1 MQSRRGRHVH
11 ARAAP
16 LRGSE
21 TAELHRRSLARCPDA
36 QLGLPGAARHHRPAL
51 TQRLQRLAEL
61 VPVFESRLNIDQ
73 FGSCRRSLCQR
84 SQSVKQSS
92 TEGNS
97 ATRPMEKL
105 SVVVALTTRE
115 NDYQAE
121 QAVAVTEMATRL
133 GANIQIIYA
142 DNDAVNQTQQ
152 LIKIIQDP
160 AQHPTAILVE
170 PVGTGMP
177 QVAKAAVAAGIG
189 WGIINSDPDYI
200 AELRRGGEV
209 PVFSVSTDQSEVGR
223 IQGKQLSVLVPE
235 GNVLYIEGPFNSTA
249 TQQRTKGM
257 LSTKPAAV
265 VLKTL
270 KGDWT
275 ERSAHNAAKSWL
287 SLGSSRDLQIRGVI
301 CQNDAMA
308 MGARKAFVDLTEK
321 DRERWLSIPF
331 TGCDGVTKTGQDW
344 VRRGLL
350 KATIITAPAAGTA
363 LELLAKAVNAGSMPP
378 DHTLIPP
385 KSFPAIAELQGK
397 SQKARG

>member
-1 MQSRRGRHVH
+1 
-11 ARAAP
+11 
-16 LRGSE
+16 
-21 TAELHRRSLARCPDA
+21 
-36 QLGLPGAARHHRPAL
+36 
-51 TQRLQRLAEL
+51 
-61 VPVFESRLNIDQ
+61 
-73 FGSCRRSLCQR
+73 
-84 SQSVKQSS
+84 
-92 TEGNS
+92 
-97 ATRPMEKL
+97 MEKL
-105 SVVVALTTRE
+105 NVVVALTTRE

-121 QAVAVTEMATRL
+121 QAVAVTDTAARL
-133 GANIQIIYA
+133 GATIQIIYA

-200 AELRRGGEV
+200 SELRRGGEV

-223 IQGKQLSVLVPE
+223 IQGQQLGVLVPE
-235 GNVLYIEGPFNSTA
+235 GNVLYIEGPFHSTA
-249 TQQRTKGM
+249 TQLRTKGM

-308 MGARKAFVDLTEK
+308 MGARKAVVDLTEK

-331 TGCDGVTKTGQDW
+331 AGCDGVPKTGQEW
-344 VRRGLL
+344 VRRRLL

-363 LELLAKAVNAGSMPP
+363 LELLARAVNSGSMPP
-378 DHTLIPP
+378 DRTLIPP
-385 KSFPAIAELQGK
+385 KSFPPIAELAK
-397 SQKARG
+397 SQKASV

>member
-1 MQSRRGRHVH
+1 
-11 ARAAP
+11 
-16 LRGSE
+16 
-21 TAELHRRSLARCPDA
+21 
-36 QLGLPGAARHHRPAL
+36 
-51 TQRLQRLAEL
+51 
-61 VPVFESRLNIDQ
+61 
-73 FGSCRRSLCQR
+73 
-84 SQSVKQSS
+84 
-92 TEGNS
+92 
-97 ATRPMEKL
+97 MEKL
-105 SVVVALTTRE
+105 NVVVALTTRE

-121 QAVAVTEMATRL
+121 QAAAVTEMATRL
-133 GANIQIIYA
+133 GVKIQLIYA

-160 AQHPTAILVE
+160 SQRPTAILVE

-200 AELRRGGEV
+200 AELRRGGAV

-223 IQGKQLSVLVPE
+223 IQGKQMGILVPT

-249 TQQRTKGM
+249 TQLRTKGM

-265 VLKTL
+265 ELKVL

-275 ERSAHNAAKSWL
+275 ERSAHNAAKSWM
-287 SLGSSRDLQIRGVI
+287 SLGSSRDLKIRGVI
-301 CQNDAMA
+301 CQNDSMA

-321 DRERWLSIPF
+321 DREQWLSIPF
-331 TGCDGVTKTGQDW
+331 TGCDGVTKTGQEW

-363 LELLAKAVNAGSMPP
+363 LEILVKAVTSGSMPP
-378 DHTLIPP
+378 DRTAIPP
-385 KSFPAIAELQGK
+385 RSFPAIEDLGAKRNG
-397 SQKARG
+397 

>member
-1 MQSRRGRHVH
+1 
-11 ARAAP
+11 
-16 LRGSE
+16 
-21 TAELHRRSLARCPDA
+21 
-36 QLGLPGAARHHRPAL
+36 
-51 TQRLQRLAEL
+51 
-61 VPVFESRLNIDQ
+61 
-73 FGSCRRSLCQR
+73 
-84 SQSVKQSS
+84 
-92 TEGNS
+92 
-97 ATRPMEKL
+97 MEKL
-105 SVVVALTTRE
+105 SVIVALTTRE

-121 QAVAVTEMATRL
+121 QAIAVTEVAARV
-133 GANIQIIYA
+133 GVKIQIIYA

-160 AQHPTAILVE
+160 IQHPSAILVE

-177 QVAKAAVAAGIG
+177 QVAKAAVGAGIG

-200 AELRRGGEV
+200 AELRRSGV

-223 IQGKQLSVLVPE
+223 IQGRQLGALVPN

-249 TQQRTKGM
+249 TQLRTKGM
-257 LSTKPAAV
+257 FSTKPAQV
-265 VLKTL
+265 ELKML

-275 ERSAHNAAKSWL
+275 ERSANQAAKSWL
-287 SLGSSRDLQIRGVI
+287 SLGSSRQLQIRAVI

-321 DRERWLSIPF
+321 DREGWLSTPF

-350 KATIITAPAAGTA
+350 KATIITAPAAPIA
-363 LELLAKAVNAGSMPP
+363 LEILTKAFEAGSMPP

-385 KSFPAIAELQGK
+385 KSFPAVEELSGK
-397 SQKARG
+397 S

>member
-1 MQSRRGRHVH
+1 
-11 ARAAP
+11 
-16 LRGSE
+16 
-21 TAELHRRSLARCPDA
+21 
-36 QLGLPGAARHHRPAL
+36 
-51 TQRLQRLAEL
+51 
-61 VPVFESRLNIDQ
+61 
-73 FGSCRRSLCQR
+73 
-84 SQSVKQSS
+84 
-92 TEGNS
+92 
-97 ATRPMEKL
+97 MEKL
-105 SVVVALTTRE
+105 NVVVALTTRE

-121 QAVAVTEMATRL
+121 QAVAVTDTAARL
-133 GANIQIIYA
+133 GVNIQIIYA

-200 AELRRGGEV
+200 SELRRGGEV

-363 LELLAKAVNAGSMPP
+363 LELLARAVSAGSMPP
-378 DHTLIPP
+378 DRTLIPP
-385 KSFPAIAELQGK
+385 KSFPTIAELGK
-397 SQKARG
+397 GQKITV

>member
-1 MQSRRGRHVH
+1 
-11 ARAAP
+11 
-16 LRGSE
+16 
-21 TAELHRRSLARCPDA
+21 
-36 QLGLPGAARHHRPAL
+36 
-51 TQRLQRLAEL
+51 
-61 VPVFESRLNIDQ
+61 
-73 FGSCRRSLCQR
+73 
-84 SQSVKQSS
+84 
-92 TEGNS
+92 
-97 ATRPMEKL
+97 MEKL
-105 SVVVALTTRE
+105 NVVVALTTRE

-121 QAVAVTEMATRL
+121 QAVAVTDMAARL
-133 GANIQIIYA
+133 GVNLQIIYA

-200 AELRRGGEV
+200 SELRRGGEV

-223 IQGKQLSVLVPE
+223 IQGKQLSVLIPE

-249 TQQRTKGM
+249 TQLRTKGM

-265 VLKTL
+265 LLKTL

-287 SLGSSRDLQIRGVI
+287 SLGSSRELQIRGVI

-321 DRERWLSIPF
+321 DREQWLSIPF

-363 LELLAKAVNAGSMPP
+363 LDLLVKAVNAGAMPP
-378 DHTLIPP
+378 DRTLIPP
-385 KSFPAIAELQGK
+385 KSFPPVEELRAK
-397 SQKARG
+397 NQKASG

>member
-1 MQSRRGRHVH
+1 M
-11 ARAAP
+11 
-16 LRGSE
+16 
-21 TAELHRRSLARCPDA
+21 D
-36 QLGLPGAARHHRPAL
+36 
-51 TQRLQRLAEL
+51 
-61 VPVFESRLNIDQ
+61 
-73 FGSCRRSLCQR
+73 
-84 SQSVKQSS
+84 
-92 TEGNS
+92 
-97 ATRPMEKL
+97 KL

-121 QAVAVTEMATRL
+121 QAVAASETASRL
-133 GANIQIIYA
+133 GVKLQIIYA

-160 AQHPTAILVE
+160 AHRPAAILVE

-189 WGIINSDPDYI
+189 WGIINSDPEYI
-200 AELRRGGEV
+200 PELRRAGTV

-223 IQGKQLSVLVPE
+223 IQGKQIAALVPA
-235 GNVLYIEGPFNSTA
+235 GNILYIEGPFNSTA

-257 LSTKPAAV
+257 LATKPPGV
-265 VLKTL
+265 ELKML

-287 SLGSSRDLQIRGVI
+287 SLGSSRDFQIRAII

-308 MGARKAFVDLTEK
+308 MGARKAFIDLTEK
-321 DRERWLSIPF
+321 DRERWLSIPV

-350 KATIITAPAAGTA
+350 RATIITAPAAGTA
-363 LELLAKAVNAGSMPP
+363 LEILAKAINGGSLPAER
-378 DHTLIPP
+378 TLIPP
-385 KSFPAIAELQGK
+385 KSFPPIQDLLATK
-397 SQKARG
+397 S